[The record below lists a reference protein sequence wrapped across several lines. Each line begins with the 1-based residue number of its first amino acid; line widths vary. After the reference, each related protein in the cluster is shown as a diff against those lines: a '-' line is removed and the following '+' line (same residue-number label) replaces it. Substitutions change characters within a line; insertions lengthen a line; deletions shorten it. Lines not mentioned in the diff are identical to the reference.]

1 MGIGGYFV
9 FLKFSYRVVGFLYGV
24 GFREENIYIYSI
36 KYGLFRRIVGFIVK
50 RRYEFIYD

>member
-24 GFREENIYIYSI
+24 GFREENIYIYSV